1 MANPPSHRTPPSA
14 TPGSSAAGRRRP
26 AVLAAVAAAALGA
39 ALAGSAPARLAFAR
53 SAAAP
58 APVAADSGDTLRHV
72 RVVSSVRGKLN
83 VRLEVVKANIPVPYG
98 GTATQSLRAYRL
110 TSANGVNYNDSA
122 SYPGPTF
129 RIRRGDTVRVLLVNR
144 LSNPNNS
151 TCMSYPAANEGLD
164 KFPDCF
170 HGPDWSNI
178 HYHGFHVTPGGTG
191 DNVLLQIAPG
201 DSFQYSFVVPY
212 DQAAGTMWYHPHK
225 HGSVA
230 VQVNNAMAGAF
241 IVEGGG
247 LDSLTDRY
255 GMRDILMAVQQ
266 VDSMLNLV
274 DGNFGAQTLVNGQIS
289 PVVPVCPS
297 EVARVRL
304 VNENV
309 SKSAQFSIFFPTG
322 ANQPKLYDI
331 ARDGIQYA
339 TANYDTVQADTALNI
354 YPGNRL
360 DVFVRAPSTPGDF
373 TLNARIVARLGR
385 SRKQLPE
392 LANVPVNARGQRSQ
406 QTVPA
411 TLARFRVKATG
422 CTPGTYNTRLP
433 GTLPGLP
440 YYLRNIGRTRD
451 TAVVAFTDTG
461 YSTRAPI
468 DTPAFFF
475 LGTQQNRFMQYDP
488 SAIYIP
494 RTATGRYVP
503 MILGD
508 SQTWKIVNYGV
519 STNHPFHIHINPFQ
533 VVQVYAPNAGDPY
546 RDYFAFLNQAAAKGS
561 PIWSDVVPLP
571 IADTTASG
579 QVTTPGYVIIKQ
591 RYLNFTGEFVMHC
604 HILGHEERGMMQNLK
619 VFATSVSAAA
629 ARRGTV
635 VHSRQARAAAMHS
648 SMHH

>member
-1 MANPPSHRTPPSA
+1 MANPPSPRTPPPTAPHPRSA
-14 TPGSSAAGRRRP
+14 RKPRTALLAAASAAVLCG
-26 AVLAAVAAAALGA
+26 VLAGSGPAPKAYALGA
-39 ALAGSAPARLAFAR
+39 PT
-53 SAAAP
+53 AA
-58 APVAADSGDTLRHV
+58 AADSGDTLRHV
-72 RVVSSVRGKLN
+72 RVVSSVRGKLD

-110 TSANGVNYNDSA
+110 TRANGVSYNDSA

-151 TCMSYPAANEGLD
+151 TCMSYPAANAGLD
-164 KFPDCF
+164 TFPDCF

-201 DSFQYSFVVPY
+201 DSFQYSFLVPY
-212 DQAAGTMWYHPHK
+212 DQAPGTMWYHPHK

-247 LDSLTDRY
+247 LDSLTARY
-255 GMRDILMAVQQ
+255 GMRDVLMAVQQ

-274 DGNFGAQTLVNGQIS
+274 DGNFGAQTLVNGQKS
-289 PVVPVCPS
+289 PVVPMCPS
-297 EVARVRL
+297 EVMRVRL

-360 DVFVRAPSTPGDF
+360 DVFVRAPATPGDF
-373 TLNARIVARLGR
+373 TLSARIVARLGR
-385 SRKQLPE
+385 SRKLLPE
-392 LANVPVNARGQRSQ
+392 LPGAPANGRGERQ
-406 QTVPA
+406 QLQTQPA
-411 TLARFRVKATG
+411 TLARFRVKTTG
-422 CTPGTYNTRLP
+422 CGTYNTRLP

-440 YYLRNIGRTRD
+440 YFLRNIGRTRD

-461 YSTRAPI
+461 FSTRAPI

-488 SAIYIP
+488 SSIYIP
-494 RTATGRYVP
+494 RTASGRYVP
-503 MILGD
+503 MVVGD

-519 STNHPFHIHINPFQ
+519 ATNHPFHIHINPFQ
-533 VVQVYAPNAGDPY
+533 VVQVFAPNPGDPY
-546 RDYFAFLNQAAAKGS
+546 RDYFAFLNAAAARGY

-571 IADTTASG
+571 IADTTSGG
-579 QVTTPGYVIIKQ
+579 QVKTAGYVVIKQ

-604 HILGHEERGMMQNLK
+604 HILGHEERGMMQNLN
-619 VFATSVSAAA
+619 VYPSRASAAA
-629 ARRGTV
+629 A
-635 VHSRQARAAAMHS
+635 SRAATAHRGFAPGAAM
-648 SMHH
+648 SMRH